1 VEDRVDVLRSC
12 TVTDLH
18 ARLRTA
24 DVARAAGW
32 SVQQVRD
39 LEAEGVLAPA
49 PRTASGHRLW
59 HEGHVRGATAYRHLS
74 AALGPAPAA
83 ALLRTARTAGTV
95 PALHALDA
103 AHADLHAQRLALAAA
118 VTAAALVAAEPVD
131 DALPA
136 DAMGTAELARALGV
150 RASTLRHWHAEGL
163 VAPERGPGG
172 ARSWS
177 PAQVRTVRVVHQL
190 RLAGHPVP
198 AVRAVVAHL
207 GGPGGG
213 DGGGWEEVTA
223 LLRGREADLDR
234 RSRALLRGGALL
246 DALLGGSAPGG

>member
-1 VEDRVDVLRSC
+1 VEDRDGAVRSG
-12 TVTDLH
+12 TVPDLH
-18 ARLRTA
+18 ARWRTA

-39 LEAEGVLAPA
+39 LEAEGVLPPA
-49 PRTASGHRLW
+49 PRTASGHRVW
-59 HEGHVRGATAYRHLS
+59 DERHARAATAYRHLS
-74 AALGPAPAA
+74 AALGPATAA
-83 ALLRTARTAGTV
+83 ALLRTARAEGTV

-118 VTAAALVAAEPVD
+118 VAAAAQVAAEPVD
-131 DALPA
+131 DALPS

-150 RASTLRHWHAEGL
+150 RASTLRHWDAEGL
-163 VAPERGPGG
+163 VAPDRGPRG

-198 AVRAVVAHL
+198 AVRSVVAHL
-207 GGPGGG
+207 GGPGGW
-213 DGGGWEEVTA
+213 DEVTA
-223 LLRGREADLDR
+223 LLRGREAALDR

-246 DALLGGSAPGG
+246 DAVLGGPDLGG